1 MTTRTTQRL
10 LLNMGVISMCA
21 LAASPAWSEPA
32 KTTFTTGFDYST
44 GKYGQAEDTKIT
56 YLPLIGKYEMDR
68 LTLKLTVPY
77 IKIEGPGGV
86 TPDSRVVGAIPTGNN
101 RRVSED
107 GLGDVVLAA
116 SYNAL
121 ELHSQK
127 TYIDVGAK
135 IKLPTASESRGLGT
149 GKVDYS
155 VLADAYKTMGKNT
168 LIATVG
174 YKVFGDP
181 DGIDLN
187 NVFFASL
194 GTSYKLDDKNSLGVS
209 VDLRQ
214 KTTDTSTGLREYS
227 VFHSHKFDNT
237 YKLQSYLVFGD
248 TRSSVDVGGGMM
260 LGINW

>member
-1 MTTRTTQRL
+1 MNAKKT
-10 LLNMGVISMCA
+10 LNLSLKLGFVSICTLIA
-21 LAASPAWSEPA
+21 IPAFAEGA

-56 YLPLIGKYEMDR
+56 YIPVIGKYEKDR

-86 TPDSRVVGAIPTGNN
+86 TPDSRVVGAIPTGNT
-101 RRVSED
+101 RVSES
-107 GLGDVVLAA
+107 GLGDVVFGAT
-116 SYNAL
+116 YNAL

-155 VLADAYKTMGKNT
+155 VLADAYKTIGRNT
-168 LIATVG
+168 LIGTVG

-181 DGIDLN
+181 DGVNLN
-187 NVFFASL
+187 NVFFVSL

-209 VDLRQ
+209 VDLRER
-214 KTTDTSTGLREYS
+214 TTDTSTGLREYS

>member
-1 MTTRTTQRL
+1 MTAIEKQK
-10 LLNMGVISMCA
+10 LNLKLGF
-21 LAASPAWSEPA
+21 LAVCVLAVSPALSQTA

-44 GKYGQAEDTKIT
+44 GKYGQSEDTKIT
-56 YLPLIGKYEMDR
+56 YLPLIGKYEKDR

-77 IKIEGPGGV
+77 IQIEGPGGV
-86 TPDSRVVGAIPTGNN
+86 TPDSRVVGAIPASSG
-101 RRVSED
+101 RVSES
-107 GLGDVVLAA
+107 GLGDVVFGATYSA
-116 SYNAL
+116 F
-121 ELHSQK
+121 EFHSQK
-127 TYIDVGAK
+127 TYVDVGAK

-155 VLADAYKTMGKNT
+155 VLADVYKTLGKNT
-168 LIATVG
+168 LMGTVG

-194 GTSYKLDDKNSLGVS
+194 GNSYKLDEQNSIGFS

-248 TRSSVDVGGGMM
+248 TKSSVDLGGGMM
-260 LGINW
+260 LGISW

>member
-1 MTTRTTQRL
+1 MKTQKSLNLPL
-10 LLNMGVISMCA
+10 LLTCM
-21 LAASPAWSEPA
+21 ASFAFTSLPAWAESG

-56 YLPLIGKYEMDR
+56 YIPLIGKYEQDR

-77 IKIEGPGGV
+77 IKIEGSGGV
-86 TPDSRVVGAIPTGNN
+86 TPDSRVVGAIPTGNA
-101 RRVSED
+101 RVSES
-107 GLGDVVLAA
+107 GLGDVVFGAT
-116 SYNAL
+116 YNAL

-127 TYIDVGAK
+127 TYIDIGAK

-155 VLADAYKTMGKNT
+155 VLADAYKTVGKNT
-168 LIATVG
+168 LIGTVG

-181 DGIDLN
+181 DGVNLN
-187 NVFFASL
+187 NVFFVSL
-194 GTSYKLDDKNSLGVS
+194 GTSYKLDDKNSLGAS
-209 VDLRQ
+209 VDLRER
-214 KTTDTSTGLREYS
+214 TTDSSTGLREYS